1 MSDTVTSEAII
12 TAARRVSLTTSV
24 ITEWAQ
30 RGTPRQREYLHGFL
44 EAEHASRQHATH
56 MRLLKAARLPVM
68 KTLDGYDWTAIR
80 FPEGY
85 GQDAL
90 TSLEFLD
97 HAGDLVFYGDV
108 GTGKTHLAAAL
119 VASACRQGIPA
130 RFFTTAGLVAHL
142 RHAKHADRLDQQL
155 AAIGRNK
162 LVAIDELGY
171 LPIDPEGARLL
182 FQVISEAYEKRSLIM
197 TTNLEFS
204 RWGTVFGDDHMC
216 FASDLVRVFWFCI
229 TPLLV
234 GIVRSCWRCVV
245 VKVSRA
251 GKKFLAPSEK
261 YEIWLQL
268 VRQET
273 TIARA
278 ATVAGVD
285 RSVIVR
291 LSRVAR
297 EGALAALA
305 ASRPGPADRR
315 RDAELEASR
324 AEVARLSEAVKE
336 LAIRL
341 TLAEGKERWD

>member
-97 HAGDLVFYGDV
+97 HGGDLVFYGDV

-162 LVAIDELGY
+162 LVAIDLCRHGNY
-171 LPIDPEGARLL
+171 AEGCRRLL
-182 FQVISEAYEKRSLIM
+182 
-197 TTNLEFS
+197 
-204 RWGTVFGDDHMC
+204 
-216 FASDLVRVFWFCI
+216 
-229 TPLLV
+229 LLV
-234 GIVRSCWRCVV
+234 WWRWALRVCGALVYRHSFGLTVSLAGGSTVLPVMGGQCDVRYAEEGWSV
-245 VKVSRA
+245 
-251 GKKFLAPSEK
+251 
-261 YEIWLQL
+261 
-268 VRQET
+268 
-273 TIARA
+273 RA
-278 ATVAGVD
+278 AG
-285 RSVIVR
+285 
-291 LSRVAR
+291 
-297 EGALAALA
+297 
-305 ASRPGPADRR
+305 
-315 RDAELEASR
+315 
-324 AEVARLSEAVKE
+324 
-336 LAIRL
+336 
-341 TLAEGKERWD
+341 